1 MKIMFNLKPPAG
13 SYGGGAFFVIDLERY
28 FKKMGFE
35 VTYQL
40 EDNIDL
46 IFVIDPR
53 FGDYKKYSFDTLC
66 FYNKQNP
73 KCKLLYA
80 VNECDIKRQVSIN
93 IEPIIVKAITK
104 CDYVVFISE
113 WLKEYYYKKYS
124 QLREKICNSKVIFNA
139 CDLNIFYSDKNRIPI
154 NKRLL
159 DDSLPVQSKKI
170 KIVTHHWSNNYFKGF
185 HIYNQIDKLLTEDE
199 RFKNI
204 EFTYIGRYQDNYKV
218 KNIRYLPPIS
228 GKELADELKK
238 HDIYLTASL
247 YEPGGIHQ
255 LEGMA
260 VGLPVLYRHNSGG
273 IQESV
278 LSAGEKF
285 YEIDDMIEKLNK
297 IINNYDL
304 YCNNIKFDS
313 ISADRFGEEY
323 YNLICNIFN
332 LDIKYE
338 NTIRN
343 VVSIHQGGIS
353 NRFKSF
359 SSAARIAKQNNCDYK
374 LVWEVLDDY
383 STKNHILNCEF
394 DKLFLNECNVDY
406 KDIDDIKDKTYKSDR
421 LYINSNDNIPQQ
433 FNTFNSNCGIRFI
446 CKNKDN
452 KDIDYMYMKIPE
464 HIRAEYGLYFNLLKP
479 IPEIESKINDF
490 SINFNQ
496 NTISVHIR
504 SWNRNAEL
512 GRRSGL
518 FQIDKFEKEM
528 KNRINSNQQT
538 NFYLASDSS
547 QVINHFRELNNR
559 PESPFYQRIITY
571 PRTTTLDNSR
581 NFPEGIQED
590 LIELYLLSKNQ
601 SIIGSHFSTYTEV
614 SWWLAGC
621 PEDIIIL

>member
-1 MKIMFNLKPPAG
+1 MFNLKPPSG

-46 IFVIDPR
+46 IFIIDPR

-66 FYNKQNP
+66 FYSKQNP
-73 KCKLLYA
+73 NCKLLYA

-113 WLKEYYYKKYS
+113 WLKDYYYNKYS

-139 CDLNIFYSDKNRIPI
+139 CDLNVFYPDKNKIPI

-159 DDSLPVQSKKI
+159 DDSIPEQSKKI

-185 HIYNQIDKLLTEDE
+185 HIYNQLDKLISEDD

-204 EFTYIGRYQDNYKV
+204 EFTYIGRYQDNYRV
-218 KNIRYLPPIS
+218 KNIKYLPPIS
-228 GKELADELKK
+228 GKELSDELKK

-260 VGLPVLYRHNSGG
+260 VGLPVLYRNNSGG

-278 LSAGEKF
+278 LAAGEEF
-285 YEIDDMIEKLNK
+285 YEIDDMLVKLNK
-297 IINNYDL
+297 IIDNYDS
-304 YCNNIKFDS
+304 YCKDINYNF
-313 ISADRFGEEY
+313 ISSERFGKEY
-323 YNLICNIFN
+323 YNLICNLFN
-332 LDIKYE
+332 LDNKFK
-338 NTIRN
+338 NDIRN
-343 VVSIHQGGIS
+343 IVSIHQGGIC
-353 NRFKSF
+353 NRIKSF
-359 SSAARIAKQNNCDYK
+359 SSAARIAKKYNCDYK

-394 DKLFLNECNVDY
+394 NKIFKNNCSVNYES
-406 KDIDDIKDKTYKSDR
+406 IDSENDKTYKSDR
-421 LYINSNDNIPQQ
+421 LYINNDDNIPEL
-433 FNTFNSNCGIRFI
+433 FNTFNSKCNVNFI
-446 CKNKDN
+446 CEYKDN

-464 HIRAEYGLYFNLLKP
+464 HIRNEYGLYFNLLKP

-490 SINFNQ
+490 SNNFNQ
-496 NTISVHIR
+496 NTVSVHIR

-512 GRRSGL
+512 GRRSSL

-528 KNRINSNQQT
+528 KNRINKNQET

-547 QVINHFRELNNR
+547 QVINHFTDLNTR
-559 PESPFYQRIITY
+559 PESLFYQRIITY

-581 NFPEGIQED
+581 DFPEGIQED
-590 LIELYLLSKNQ
+590 LVELYLLSKNQ

-621 PEDIIIL
+621 PEDITIL

>member
-1 MKIMFNLKPPAG
+1 MKIMFNLKPPSG

-28 FKKMGFE
+28 FKKKGFE
-35 VTYQL
+35 VTYEL
-40 EDNIDL
+40 EDNINL

-53 FGDYKKYSFDTLC
+53 FGDYKKYSFETLC

-73 KCKLLYA
+73 NCKLLYA

-93 IEPIIVKAITK
+93 LEPIIVKAITK

-113 WLKEYYYKKYS
+113 WLKEYYYNKYS
-124 QLREKICNSKVIFNA
+124 QLRKKICNSKVIFNA
-139 CDLNIFYSDKNRIPI
+139 CNLEIFNPNKNKTPI
-154 NKRLL
+154 NKRLQTN
-159 DDSLPVQSKKI
+159 DINNNNQKI

-185 HIYNQIDKLLTEDE
+185 YIYNQIDKLIGEDE

-218 KNIRYLPPIS
+218 QNIKYLPPIS
-228 GKELADELKK
+228 GEELSNELKK

-260 VGLPVLYRHNSGG
+260 VGLPVLYRNNSGG

-278 LSAGEKF
+278 LSAGEEF
-285 YEIDDMIEKLNK
+285 YDIDDMLIKLKK
-297 IINNYDL
+297 IIDNYDD
-304 YCNNIKFDS
+304 YCNNINYDF
-313 ISADRFGEEY
+313 ISAKRFGKEY

-332 LDIKYE
+332 LDNNESKNI
-338 NTIRN
+338 I
-343 VVSIHQGGIS
+343 SIHQGGIC

-359 SSAARIAKQNNCDYK
+359 SSAVRIAKQNNCDYK

-394 DKLFLNECNVDY
+394 DKLFINNCNINYNNINNTDN
-406 KDIDDIKDKTYKSDR
+406 TYKSDR
-421 LYINSNDNIPQQ
+421 LYINNNDNIPKY
-433 FNTFNSNCGIRFI
+433 FNTFDSKCSIKFNCEY
-446 CKNKDN
+446 KDN

-464 HIRAEYGLYFNLLKP
+464 HIRTEYGLYFNLLKP
-479 IPEIESKINDF
+479 IPELESKINDF
-490 SINFNQ
+490 SNNFNP
-496 NTISVHIR
+496 NTVSVHIR

-528 KNRINSNQQT
+528 KNRINSNNET

-547 QVINHFRELNNR
+547 KVIKHFKELNDK
-559 PESPFYQRIITY
+559 PESPFYQKIINY

-581 NFPEGIQED
+581 DFPEGIQED
-590 LIELYLLSKNQ
+590 LVELYLLSKNKT
-601 SIIGSHFSTYTEV
+601 IIGSHFSTYTEV

-621 PEDIIIL
+621 PPDITIL